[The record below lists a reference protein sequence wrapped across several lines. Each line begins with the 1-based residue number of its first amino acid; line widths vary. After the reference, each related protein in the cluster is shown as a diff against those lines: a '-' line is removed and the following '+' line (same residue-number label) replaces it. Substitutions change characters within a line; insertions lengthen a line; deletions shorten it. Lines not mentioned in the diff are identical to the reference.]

1 MVLLWSAALTQ
12 LCALASAV
20 VCWAAG
26 QAICAIASY
35 ECLSRLSSCA
45 AIGAMALEAVLSTI
59 VLVAMIQ
66 VELRSTHAHDQ
77 LGCGVAGF
85 RKLPRRR

>member
-1 MVLLWSAALTQ
+1 MQLSLRRRRIVALWSAVLTQ

-35 ECLSRLSSCA
+35 ECLSRISSCA
-45 AIGAMALEAVLSTI
+45 AIGAMVLEALLSRI
-59 VLVAMIQ
+59 VLGAMIQ
-66 VELRSTHAHDQ
+66 VELCSTQDDVNLA
-77 LGCGVAGF
+77 A
-85 RKLPRRR
+85 